1 MTTRTVRWKALD
13 WQGWEHLDLD
23 ESAAG
28 VIARG
33 ALIGEREG
41 TRYGALYEV
50 ALTPDWIFRS
60 IAIRRTDGRIL
71 TLRTHGGT
79 WIDGG
84 GRRLPQLDGCIDI
97 DLSGSPF
104 TNTLPVRR
112 VAWETGVPQHL
123 TMAWIPLDTF
133 EPFPDRQIYTR
144 LDDGRFR
151 YQSADGSFERVI
163 DVDADG
169 LVRLYPGLFEAVPP

>member
-1 MTTRTVRWKALD
+1 MTTRSIRWKALD

-28 VIARG
+28 VTARG

-41 TRYGALYEV
+41 ARYGVFYEV
-50 ALTPDWIFRS
+50 GLTPDWVFRS
-60 IAIRRTDGRIL
+60 IAIRRTDGRTL
-71 TLRTHGGT
+71 TLRTRDGA
-79 WIDGG
+79 WIGSD
-84 GRRLPQLDGCIDI
+84 GRRLPELDGCIDI

-112 VAWETGVPQHL
+112 ARWEAGVPQGF

-133 EPFPDRQIYTR
+133 APLPDRQIYTR
-144 LDDGRFR
+144 LGDGRFR

-163 DVDADG
+163 EFDGGG
-169 LVRLYPGLFEAVPP
+169 LVRLYPGLFEAIPP